1 MIPGV
6 NDSEEEIRAMG
17 RILAPLAVRSVTLI
31 PYHTLGKSKYATLGM
46 SPGFDT
52 EKSVTEQRL
61 RELQG
66 LLETFGLNM
75 EER

>member
-1 MIPGV
+1 
-6 NDSEEEIRAMG
+6 MG

-52 EKSVTEQRL
+52 EKSVTGTQL
-61 RELQG
+61 RELRA
-66 LLETFGLNM
+66 LLRSFGLNV

>member
-1 MIPGV
+1 
-6 NDSEEEIRAMG
+6 MG
-17 RILAPLAVRSVTLI
+17 QILAPLGVRSVTLI

-46 SPGFDT
+46 ECGFET
-52 EKSVTEQRL
+52 EKAVTGPRL

-66 LLETFGLNM
+66 LLETFGLNV